1 MWQTYVQALFS
12 ALACSGMAFGIA
24 KLVVIVGE
32 RMIEKR
38 HGTVG
43 IRDMLVRR
51 ARLETGLEAR
61 RGQRHKEIKAADD
74 EAREVLRRRSQLERQ
89 ISDTLR
95 DGERII
101 HLIGEELK
109 GTPCFHAQVLN
120 KYVGSAAQHQNSFI
134 DPRWAQPQSMEVWA
148 PTVSEA
154 RKMIEGR
161 YPPAFG
167 YKIVTL
173 HEVGGL
179 PYEQAAGSGK
189 AA

>member
-1 MWQTYVQALFS
+1 MWQTYVQALFY

-38 HGTVG
+38 HGIVG
-43 IRDMLVRR
+43 VRDMLVRR
-51 ARLETGLEAR
+51 ARLEQGLEAR
-61 RGQRHKEIKAADD
+61 RDQRRKEIKVADD

-89 ISDTLR
+89 IADTLR
-95 DGERII
+95 GGERVI
-101 HLIGEELK
+101 HLIGEEVK

-120 KYVGSAAQHQNSFI
+120 IYVGSSAHQQNAFV

-148 PTVSEA
+148 ASAQEA
-154 RKMIEGR
+154 RKAIEGR

-167 YKIVTL
+167 YKIIVL
-173 HEVGGL
+173 QEVGAFPG
-179 PYEQAAGSGK
+179 ERAAGPGK

>member
-12 ALACSGMAFGIA
+12 ALASSGLAFCIG

-61 RGQRHKEIKAADD
+61 RDQRRKEIKAADE
-74 EAREVLRRRSQLERQ
+74 EAREVLRRRQHLDRQ
-89 ISDTLR
+89 ISDILR
-95 DGERII
+95 GGERVI
-101 HLIGEELK
+101 HLIGEEVK

-120 KYVGSAAQHQNSFI
+120 KYVGTAAQHQNAFI

-148 PTVSEA
+148 ASAQEA
-154 RKMIEGR
+154 RKVIEGR

-167 YKIVTL
+167 YKIIL
-173 HEVGGL
+173 LQEVGA
-179 PYEQAAGSGK
+179 PPPERVAGPGK